1 MRYQAETCK
10 LVKGKDTIQ
19 FVLNEETAYITYYY
33 VYNDFTEELTCSVN
47 DANDRFENA
56 IKAGYKK
63 K

>member
-1 MRYQAETCK
+1 MKYEAETCK

-19 FVLNEETAYITYYY
+19 FVLKEETAHITYYY
-33 VYNDFTEELTCSVN
+33 VYNDFTEKLTCSVN